1 MNTIEKLITQKK
13 FKNSYHKNMI
23 SLLYTVNLMNRHHES
38 IFKDSKITKQQY
50 NALRILKGQYPE
62 PSTIGLIKERLIDK
76 NSDAS
81 RMVDRLC
88 KLEFVERLESK
99 TDKRAADVRITKK
112 GLKLI
117 DKLSDKV
124 EDFETPLKVLTKK
137 ESETLNEL
145 LDKVLKKFVE
155 KKSK

>member
-1 MNTIEKLITQKK
+1 MNTIEKLISQKK

-23 SLLYTVNLMNRHHES
+23 SLLYTVNLINSHQDS

-88 KLEFVERLESK
+88 KLEFIERLASK

-117 DKLSDKV
+117 EKLADKV
-124 EDFETPLKVLTKK
+124 DDLESPLKTLSKK
-137 ESETLNEL
+137 ESEILNEI
-145 LDKVLKKFVE
+145 LDKLLKKFIE
-155 KKSK
+155 KK